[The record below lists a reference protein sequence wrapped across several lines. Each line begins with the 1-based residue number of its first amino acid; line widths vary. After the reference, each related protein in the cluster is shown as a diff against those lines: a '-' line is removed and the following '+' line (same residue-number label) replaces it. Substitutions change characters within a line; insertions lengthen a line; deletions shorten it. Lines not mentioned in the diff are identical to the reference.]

1 MNHYFIY
8 QFAAFGDCLFA
19 TIVVKQLKYNNPKC
33 EITWGISKRYASIL
47 KNNPYVDKVMEFEI
61 DPKTASPYEF
71 ERHNSLINNLEKE
84 FGSNFIHLQLLN
96 KHIHHLFTTL
106 RYTVIKVFGGPITVS
121 KNAVL
126 YLDQKEKDNVK
137 EFIFKNQINTYS
149 TKILFECAPTSGQSN
164 VDLKFALQVAEKIT
178 AKNKN
183 VCIILSGAFTI
194 EVNSTQIFNANSIS
208 YRENLELINYCDLLI
223 GCGSG
228 ISWLTICESAKPIPM
243 IQLLSSKSDL
253 FAGVHFDFEINNLDN
268 SHILEMINFDVHK
281 TVNSIETALEY
292 GILDAKLKFHQEY
305 KPSIFNLNNNVMK
318 LVWLKFSLL
327 ELINYINSFL
337 EENRVLKNEI
347 KLNFSDKWLI
357 ILKSQFNRYL
367 YNSKQIIIKHAKK

>member
-1 MNHYFIY
+1 LNRYFIY

-19 TIVVKQLKYNNPKC
+19 TIVVKQLKYNDPDC
-33 EITWGISKRYASIL
+33 EITWGISKRYVSIL
-47 KNNPYVDKVMEFEI
+47 KNNPYVDRILEFEI
-61 DPKTASPYEF
+61 DPKTATPNEF
-71 ERHNSLINNLEKE
+71 DKHNSVINNLEKE

-121 KNAVL
+121 RNAVL

-137 EFIFKNQINTYS
+137 EFIFKNEINTYS
-149 TKILFECAPTSGQSN
+149 TKILFECAPSSGQST
-164 VDLKFALQVAEKIT
+164 VDYKFALQVAEKII

-183 VCIILSGAFTI
+183 VCIVLSGAFSI
-194 EVNSTQIFNANSIS
+194 EVNSPQIFNANSIS

-223 GCGSG
+223 GCSSG

-268 SHILEMINFDVHK
+268 SHILEMINFDVIK
-281 TVNSIETALEY
+281 TVECIEAFLKV
-292 GILDAKLKFHQEY
+292 GILETKLKFHQEY
-305 KPSIFNLNNNVMK
+305 KPSIFNLKNNVMK
-318 LVWLKFSLL
+318 LVWQKFPIL
-327 ELINYINSFL
+327 ELRNYIERYL
-337 EENRVLKNEI
+337 EENRFLKNEI
-347 KLNFSDKWLI
+347 QLNFIDKWLI

-367 YNSKQIIIKHAKK
+367 YKSKQIIINYAKK